1 MDGLDSETEVMIS
14 AMVNNLDLNIRS

>member
-1 MDGLDSETEVMIS
+1 MDGLDSKTEVMIS